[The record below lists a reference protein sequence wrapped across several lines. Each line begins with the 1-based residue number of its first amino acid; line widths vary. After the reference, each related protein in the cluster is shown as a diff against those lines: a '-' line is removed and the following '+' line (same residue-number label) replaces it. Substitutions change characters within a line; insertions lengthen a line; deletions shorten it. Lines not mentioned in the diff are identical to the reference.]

1 MCSTSTFVRLHLLKR
16 STEYHKHQTYHDMQ
30 ENFTK
35 SYQIQGAARDGLD
48 NGWALLLL
56 LPGEKLRLDQQWYT
70 STMWERGI
78 SEYLLKKKV
87 KLRKQVWFWSNLFHF
102 FPYLP
107 YLSADSYAKTSKPLH
122 FWDNPIACTA
132 SGGWHFS
139 RASGPTILATLC
151 SGQEPSKSGHFAP
164 WKYIKYVIKNT
175 GLTFRVGKKMKK
187 AHHMEKREQTKDAL
201 LNGKQ
206 NSHPFHNTFTWSQY
220 FPCCTISSW
229 RVVNCHRYA
238 ATPFKSNRIGHAPAE
253 SQRSCPMLVL
263 AAWACVGPVTSVNL
277 RLQQT
282 SF

>member
-1 MCSTSTFVRLHLLKR
+1 MCSTSTFVRLPLLKR

-56 LPGEKLRLDQQWYT
+56 PGEKLRLDQQWYT

-87 KLRKQVWFWSNLFHF
+87 KLRKQVWLWSNLFHF

-132 SGGWHFS
+132 SRGWHFS

-151 SGQEPSKSGHFAP
+151 NGQEPSKCYLQINQICDQEH
-164 WKYIKYVIKNT
+164 
-175 GLTFRVGKKMKK
+175 RVDVQGWKK
-187 AHHMEKREQTKDAL
+187 AHEKEGTNKRCITKRQTKL
-201 LNGKQ
+201 
-206 NSHPFHNTFTWSQY
+206 
-220 FPCCTISSW
+220 
-229 RVVNCHRYA
+229 
-238 ATPFKSNRIGHAPAE
+238 TPFPQHFHMKSVF
-253 SQRSCPMLVL
+253 PMLHNIFL
-263 AAWACVGPVTSVNL
+263 KGCELS
-277 RLQQT
+277 
-282 SF
+282 